1 VRLAPHTLW
10 NHVDLVFHGFG
21 QYTCRRSG
29 GKMGLTAGRD
39 WLYGLRR
46 PPGAFFLASE
56 RHRCW
61 RPPGKNLGFSIIW
74 GSAES
79 EDIVIEQAFL
89 ADHFLNREL
98 SWLEFNARVLEEAA
112 DETNPLF
119 ERVKFLSIFSS
130 NLDEFFMIR
139 VAGLREQAFGD
150 LAPQDY
156 SPDGMRPINQLQRIA
171 ARTQELVAAQY
182 RCWNDSVRPALAE
195 QGFRLLK
202 HEELNDEQRG
212 MLDKFFAERAFPI
225 LTPMAVDPAHPSP
238 RYHNRSLYLAAILDR
253 RTGLGPAHLFA
264 VVQLPQVL
272 PRLVTLGQGDDLQFM
287 LLEDAI
293 SARLPELFGG
303 FDVLSSTTFRITR
316 DSDVELLEQ
325 ESDDMLRLIEK
336 RLRERARGQAV
347 RLEVAADVSDDLI
360 RMIVEPEEIK
370 DGDAS
375 AESYSELY
383 RVSGPLDLTA
393 MTELLRVPGREHL
406 RDVPFTPR
414 PPRGRGGRGS
424 EDLFTSIRRQDILV
438 HHPFDSFEP
447 VVEFVNRAATDPNVL
462 AIKQTLYRTSGDSPV
477 TRALMAAAENGKHVT
492 ALVELKARFDEANNV
507 SWSRQLE
514 RAGVHV
520 VFGFLDLKTHCKLSL
535 VVRQEGNVVRRYV
548 HLGTGNYNPTTALLY
563 TDLGLFT
570 AQEDI
575 AADASALFNLL
586 TGYSQGHQWRK
597 LVVAPGDLHRR
608 TIELVDEQTRR
619 ARAGRSSR
627 IFAKLNALVD
637 YRVIESLYRASQA
650 GVPIDLVV
658 RGICC
663 LRPGMPG
670 ISENIRVRSIV
681 DRFLEHSRLYVFG
694 PDEEAEILLASADWM
709 PRNFYR
715 RVEVMFPIES
725 PNARERILQEILPAY
740 LRDNVKARILRA
752 DGTHYRAPRG
762 PDEIR
767 HRCQEELLH
776 GRLGGISPVSESAT
790 PTLAEPHVENGAHK
804 PGSEAARR

>member
-1 VRLAPHTLW
+1 VS
-10 NHVDLVFHGFG
+10 D
-21 QYTCRRSG
+21 QS
-29 GKMGLTAGRD
+29 
-39 WLYGLRR
+39 
-46 PPGAFFLASE
+46 FLSE
-56 RHRCW
+56 
-61 RPPGKNLGFSIIW
+61 
-74 GSAES
+74 
-79 EDIVIEQAFL
+79 
-89 ADHFLNREL
+89 HFINREL
-98 SWLEFNARVLEEAA
+98 SWLEFNARVLEEAE
-112 DETNPLF
+112 DESNPLF

-156 SPDGMRPINQLQRIA
+156 SPDGLRPISQLQRIA
-171 ARTQELVAAQY
+171 IRTQEIVAAQY
-182 RCWNDSVRPALAE
+182 RCWNESVRPALAE

-202 HEELNDEQRG
+202 HEELNDEQRSVV
-212 MLDKFFAERAFPI
+212 DRFFAERAFPI

-238 RYHNRSLYLAAILDR
+238 RYHNRSLYLAALLDR

-272 PRLVTLGQGDDLQFM
+272 PRLVPVGQGDDLQFI

-336 RLRERARGQAV
+336 RLRERQRGQAV
-347 RLEVAADVSDDLI
+347 RLEVASDVSESLI

-370 DGDAS
+370 EGDGTAD
-375 AESYSELY
+375 SYSELY
-383 RVSGPLDLTA
+383 RIPGPLDLTA
-393 MTELLRVPGREHL
+393 MTELARIPGREHL

-414 PPRGRGGRGS
+414 PPRGRRGN
-424 EDLFTSIRRQDILV
+424 EDLFASIRRQDILV

-447 VVEFVNRAATDPNVL
+447 VVEFVNRAAVDPNVL

-477 TRALMAAAENGKHVT
+477 TRALIGAAENGKHVT

-507 SWSRQLE
+507 SWARQLE

-548 HLGTGNYNPTTALLY
+548 HLGTGNYNPTTAVLY

-570 AQEDI
+570 ADEDV

-586 TGYSQGHQWRK
+586 TGYSQGHHWRK

-608 TIELVDEQTRR
+608 TIELIDEQTRR
-619 ARAGRSSR
+619 ARAGRPSR

-637 YRVIESLYRASQA
+637 YRVIEAMYRASQA

-658 RGICC
+658 RGICG

-670 ISENIRVRSIV
+670 ISENIRVRSVV
-681 DRFLEHSRLYVFG
+681 DRFLEHSRIYVFS
-694 PDEEAEILLASADWM
+694 PDEEAQIYLASADWM

-715 RVEVMFPIES
+715 RVEVMFPIEA
-725 PNARERILQEILPAY
+725 PKARERILEEIIPAY
-740 LRDNVKARILRA
+740 LRDNVKARILCA
-752 DGTHYRAPRG
+752 DGTHYRAERA
-762 PDEIR
+762 PDAPR
-767 HRCQEELLH
+767 HRCQEELLY
-776 GRLGGISPVSESAT
+776 GRVGGAPLV
-790 PTLAEPHVENGAHK
+790 AEPHALTEPQVENGHPKAGEGATRH
-804 PGSEAARR
+804 